1 MHIVVLCRLAK
12 DNFQD
17 IEQNVLLPCIIGNTF
32 RIIPTSL
39 NAFTNLI
46 DECLFVCKFDESL

>member
-1 MHIVVLCRLAK
+1 MS
-12 DNFQD
+12 
-17 IEQNVLLPCIIGNTF
+17 LLGWYMIMGNTF